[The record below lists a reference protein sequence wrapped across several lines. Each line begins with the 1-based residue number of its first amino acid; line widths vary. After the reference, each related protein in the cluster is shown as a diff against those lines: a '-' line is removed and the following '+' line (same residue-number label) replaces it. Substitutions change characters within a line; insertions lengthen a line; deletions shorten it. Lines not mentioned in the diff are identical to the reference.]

1 MNLVVPASLQRLL
14 SRHPNVQLLF
24 HPSGYP
30 PVVRRVPPPVL
41 QADFMDTRPVVFRSE
56 AFAEDLHL
64 SHATA

>member
-14 SRHPNVQLLF
+14 SRHPSVQLLF

-56 AFAEDLHL
+56 AFPEDLQPQYA
-64 SHATA
+64 HA